1 MDKKFYKAPAVEES
15 AILSGELLE
24 SSLTSIETPDLIEE
38 NLEWL

>member
-1 MDKKFYKAPAVEES
+1 MDKIIYKAPAAEES

-24 SSLTSIETPDLIEE
+24 SSLTTFETPDLIEE